1 MIWTANPVFSNYKI
15 TPTIRAEVLYVD
27 HFFGEIRSYRT
38 RKPMIVADVTS
49 LYKYCVTPPPVP
61 QSEHTSPVR

>member
-1 MIWTANPVFSNYKI
+1 MIWTANPVFSDYKTI
-15 TPTIRAEVLYVD
+15 PTMRHDVFYVD

-38 RKPMIVADVTS
+38 RKPMVVSNIKS
-49 LYKYCVTPPPVP
+49 LYDYCVTPPPVP